1 MKLNVCGLTE
11 LIWEVWGGPR
21 GHSWGN
27 GEIIRLITNILIK
40 VTQTDQTESP
50 DKHAERTFM
59 KENTELVLKVYL
71 HYKIFYNTVC
81 TCDLEQTCFKTTVH
95 LIMDTTHSTKN
106 AKHLMNV
113 DSLLLVAALTKT
125 CSRLANWF
133 MGAAMPKSQR
143 LQNKTR
149 TPSCSPTRRR
159 LSVSM
164 GGETHS
170 RASWSECFR

>member
-81 TCDLEQTCFKTTVH
+81 TCDLEQTCFKTSPPH
-95 LIMDTTHSTKN
+95 NGHNSFNQKCKAPHECGFSPFSCSTL
-106 AKHLMNV
+106 A
-113 DSLLLVAALTKT
+113 KT

-149 TPSCSPTRRR
+149 TPSCSPTWRR

>member
-1 MKLNVCGLTE
+1 
-11 LIWEVWGGPR
+11 
-21 GHSWGN
+21 
-27 GEIIRLITNILIK
+27 
-40 VTQTDQTESP
+40 
-50 DKHAERTFM
+50 M

-95 LIMDTTHSTKN
+95 SCSTL
-106 AKHLMNV
+106 A
-113 DSLLLVAALTKT
+113 KT